1 MTASI
6 GSPPKPPK
14 VAALGKPPTRSDT
27 INNLNRPETPPQQ
40 KPVQKAVQ
48 SQLNMRI
55 DPDKHEEI
63 KIAAIKAKKTMGE
76 YLIDLHDQ
84 EIQRSGGG

>member
-1 MTASI
+1 MAASI
-6 GSPPKPPK
+6 GSPPKSPK

-27 INNLNRPETPPQQ
+27 LDNLNRPEAAPQQ
-40 KPVQKAVQ
+40 KPTQNPQ

-63 KIAAIKAKKTMGE
+63 KIAAIKAKKTLGE

-84 EIQRSGGG
+84 EVQRSGGG